1 MARFNLNRF
10 LDDSR
15 FEDFFAQFT
24 GGGSG
29 HDHLNGSTATQDGQL
44 IPFLCECADDDCMG
58 RIEITAW
65 RYEDIHTDEGH
76 YVILPGHTRI
86 AGEKILEENSY
97 YEIVKKAA

>member
-1 MARFNLNRF
+1 MASDSKRARQNQRQFRYANGRFIDVLK
-10 LDDSR
+10 DSP
-15 FEDFFAQFT
+15 
-24 GGGSG
+24 
-29 HDHLNGSTATQDGQL
+29 ATQDGQL

-65 RYEDIHTDEGH
+65 RYEDIHLDAAH

-86 AGEKILEENSY
+86 AGEEIMEENSY

>member
-1 MARFNLNRF
+1 MTPDSARARQNQSEFRYANGRF
-10 LDDSR
+10 FDALDD
-15 FEDFFAQFT
+15 
-24 GGGSG
+24 
-29 HDHLNGSTATQDGQL
+29 STATQDGQL

-65 RYEDIHTDEGH
+65 RYEDIHSDVAH

-86 AGEKILEENSY
+86 AGEEIMEENSY